1 MSIQFKILD
10 LFKTFLKEKNEESYT
25 QTYDVVSW
33 TSIYK
38 YRDEFEEFVSV
49 ELEDDFSEQIQA
61 GFSLDNLQKDTSD
74 KSRKSDFENNDRP
87 LEAISKGDAGNLDE
101 DDKNFQAFDLNQEIE
116 PLDKEY

>member
-10 LFKTFLKEKNEESYT
+10 LFKTFLKEKNEESNT
-25 QTYDVVSW
+25 QTYDVNSP

-61 GFSLDNLQKDTSD
+61 GFSLDNLQKDMSD
-74 KSRKSDFENNDRP
+74 KSRKAASDDNNSP
-87 LEAISKGDAGNLDE
+87 KVNSKDDVSNLSA